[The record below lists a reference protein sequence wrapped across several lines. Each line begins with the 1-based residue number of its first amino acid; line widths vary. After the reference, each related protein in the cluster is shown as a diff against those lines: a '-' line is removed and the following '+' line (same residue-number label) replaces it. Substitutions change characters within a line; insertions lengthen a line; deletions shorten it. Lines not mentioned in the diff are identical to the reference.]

1 VQSESLHESQEEGRE
16 ESAEEV
22 IDVVIGVVFV
32 ACVVIVAGSLFLFA
46 VALALDSWYGDE

>member
-32 ACVVIVAGSLFLFA
+32 ACVVIVAGSLFMFA